1 MTPSAGTTAREQIFL
16 NLAPFFL
23 EAAHGNHADA
33 RAAARAAAEAM
44 VDSFGPESTEQTL
57 LAAQIVVYS
66 LAGLDSLRRS
76 AEAPDLAPSVHL
88 RLRGNANAMQRAS
101 QQCRKALDMRRKT
114 GATASADGAAANPTS
129 ATPVRTFTEDD
140 LKAAIQSASA
150 VIAEARAAA
159 QTPMNREA
167 RRAAEREARRSV
179 RAH

>member
-1 MTPSAGTTAREQIFL
+1 MTPTGMNPAADATSREQIFL
-16 NLAPFFL
+16 SVAPFFL
-23 EAAHGNHADA
+23 EAAHGNQADA
-33 RAAARAAAEAM
+33 RAAAQAM
-44 VDSFGPESTEQTL
+44 VDSFGPETTEQTL

-76 AEAPDLAPSVHL
+76 AETPDLAPSVHL

-101 QQCRKALDMRRKT
+101 QNCRKALDQRRK
-114 GATASADGAAANPTS
+114 SADAPAHTGTN

-159 QTPMNREA
+159 QAPMNREA
-167 RRAAEREARRSV
+167 RRAAEREMRRSM
-179 RAH
+179 RAA

>member
-1 MTPSAGTTAREQIFL
+1 MTPPAETIARDQIFVS
-16 NLAPFFL
+16 LAPFFL
-23 EAAHGNHADA
+23 EAAKGNATD
-33 RAAARAAAEAM
+33 ARAAAEAM
-44 VDSFGPESTEQTL
+44 VNSFGPETSEQTL

-76 AEAPDLAPSVHL
+76 AEAPDIAPSVHL

-101 QQCRKALDMRRKT
+101 QNCRKAFDMRRKGT
-114 GATASADGAAANPTS
+114 VGATP
-129 ATPVRTFTEDD
+129 ATQVRTFTEDD

-167 RRAAEREARRSV
+167 RRAAERQARRSM
-179 RAH
+179 RTA